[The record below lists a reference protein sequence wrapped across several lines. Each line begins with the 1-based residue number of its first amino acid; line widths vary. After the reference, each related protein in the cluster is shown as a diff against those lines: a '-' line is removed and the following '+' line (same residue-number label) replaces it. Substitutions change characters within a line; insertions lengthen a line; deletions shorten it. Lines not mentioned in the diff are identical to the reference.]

1 MSGLTFLS
9 VDTGGG
15 TVGDTFDLGGGNLP
29 TSSTDVALEQVAPH
43 PHRGFHDLRALPI
56 MIISHTVMRVFMI
69 STLCDHH
76 AHPHRLEGYVLL
88 FALLHAGVALKWT
101 WDLSGNYTVPNFANI
116 VEGYVLL
123 TLYFTPASH

>member
-43 PHRGFHDLRALPI
+43 PHRGF
-56 MIISHTVMRVFMI
+56 MIF
-69 STLCDHH
+69 
-76 AHPHRLEGYVLL
+76 
-88 FALLHAGVALKWT
+88 
-101 WDLSGNYTVPNFANI
+101 VPC
-116 VEGYVLL
+116 
-123 TLYFTPASH
+123 PS